1 MVDGMQ
7 GLLVTLLGFSVF
19 AIFGCN
25 RSHWVVTAPG
35 SRVLNLV
42 AVLALAAAILVFQMR
57 GLWQPLVAASGFVYH
72 IVLLRLLYRAFLR
85 KFGRAPRS
93 LVFPEWTKEN
103 AVDRAYSALFFML
116 GTVGYIG
123 IGVAVKIWL
132 VAWWS

>member
-1 MVDGMQ
+1 MLDGMP
-7 GLLVTLLGFSVF
+7 GVLVTLFGLSVF
-19 AIFGCN
+19 VIFGCD

-42 AVLALAAAILVFQMR
+42 SVLAVAAAILVLQIR

-72 IVLLRLLYRAFLR
+72 IVLLRVLHRVFLR
-85 KFGRAPRS
+85 KTGRDPRS

-103 AVDRAYSALFFML
+103 AVDRTYSGLFFIL

-123 IGVAVKIWL
+123 LGVAVKIWL
-132 VAWWS
+132 EA

>member
-1 MVDGMQ
+1 MLDGMP
-7 GLLVTLLGFSVF
+7 GLVVTLLGFSVF
-19 AIFGCN
+19 VIFGCD

-42 AVLALAAAILVFQMR
+42 SVLAVAVAILVFQMR

-72 IVLLRLLYRAFLR
+72 IVLLRVLHRVFLR
-85 KFGRAPRS
+85 KIGRAPRS

-103 AVDRAYSALFFML
+103 AVDRAYSGLFLIL

-123 IGVAVKIWL
+123 LGVAVKIWL
-132 VAWWS
+132 EA